1 MVDSCLLLHKID
13 LHNNIA
19 LRYYIWFSKFKNMN
33 TLTSS
38 TKMMNTNDVLL
49 MLYRKIMSADEFF
62 ISRTLIK
69 MNGDLKFK
77 YMLIIIIY
85 RWRQH
90 RSVFSIHF
98 HILNKFDWASSLMNY
113 ILFNDRSYF
122 RKKKIV
128 FFYTVDEYMF

>member
-1 MVDSCLLLHKID
+1 
-13 LHNNIA
+13 
-19 LRYYIWFSKFKNMN
+19 
-33 TLTSS
+33 
-38 TKMMNTNDVLL
+38 MNTNDVLL

-90 RSVFSIHF
+90 RSVFSIQF
-98 HILNKFDWASSLMNY
+98 DILNKFDWASSLMNY
-113 ILFNDRSYF
+113 ILFNDRTYF
-122 RKKKIV
+122 RKKKLFFFLLQLMSICFKLV
-128 FFYTVDEYMF
+128 FQHNENIDKLLDTMSFHFGLCLQFFFYI